1 MTSDIRKAQIE
12 MYLRDQE
19 TKDLLTMAMDNV
31 ITDAQ
36 CVSALMVVHGFRAA
50 NEDFASLVDS
60 VTRGT
65 LPVSA
70 LIAAIEDSHS

>member
-1 MTSDIRKAQIE
+1 MTSDTRKAQIE

-19 TKDLLTMAMDNV
+19 TKDLLTMVMDDI
-31 ITDAQ
+31 ITDVQ
-36 CVSALMVVHGFRAA
+36 CVAALLVVHGYRQA
-50 NEDFASLVDS
+50 NEDFISLVDG
-60 VTRGT
+60 VNRGA